1 MHGKNRTGHN
11 RDLGARGEDLA
22 AEFLEATGMVVLER
36 NWRSRYG
43 ELDLIAQD
51 GAAVVFV
58 EVKTRTGT
66 GYGTP
71 AEAVTPVKAE
81 RIRRLAGLW
90 LSEQSRRWSHIRVD
104 VVTVLLTRGYAP
116 QIAHRKQVL

>member
-1 MHGKNRTGHN
+1 MGHN
-11 RDLGARGEDLA
+11 RDIGARGEDLA
-22 AEFLEATGMVVLER
+22 AEFLESSGMVVLER

-43 ELDLIAQD
+43 ELDIVAQD
-51 GAAVVFV
+51 GAAVVFI

-71 AEAVTPVKAE
+71 AEAVTPLKAE

-90 LSEQSRRWSHIRVD
+90 LSEQSRRWSRIRVD
-104 VVTVLLTRGYAP
+104 VVTVLLARGRAP
-116 QIAHRKQVL
+116 EITHRRQVL

>member
-1 MHGKNRTGHN
+1 MQGTNRTSHN
-11 RDLGARGEDLA
+11 RDLGALGEDLA
-22 AEFLEATGMVVLER
+22 ADYLESTGMVVLAR

-71 AEAVTPVKAE
+71 AEAVTPAKAE
-81 RIRRLAGLW
+81 RIRRLAGQW
-90 LSEQSRRWSHIRVD
+90 LSEQTRRWSHIRVA
-104 VVTVLLTRGYAP
+104 VVTVLLARGHAP
-116 QIAHRKQVL
+116 EITHRKQVL

>member
-1 MHGKNRTGHN
+1 MQGRHGTGHN
-11 RDLGARGEDLA
+11 RALGARGEDLA
-22 AEFLEATGMVVLER
+22 AEFLESAGMVVLER

-71 AEAVTPVKAE
+71 AEAVTPVKTE
-81 RIRRLAGLW
+81 RIRRLAGMW

-104 VVTVLLTRGYAP
+104 VVTVLLTRGHTP
-116 QIAHRKQVL
+116 EITHRRQVL

>member
-22 AEFLEATGMVVLER
+22 AEFLEATGMVVLEG

-51 GAAVVFV
+51 GAAVGFV
-58 EVKTRTGT
+58 GGENRAGT
-66 GYGTP
+66 G
-71 AEAVTPVKAE
+71 
-81 RIRRLAGLW
+81 
-90 LSEQSRRWSHIRVD
+90 
-104 VVTVLLTRGYAP
+104 
-116 QIAHRKQVL
+116 